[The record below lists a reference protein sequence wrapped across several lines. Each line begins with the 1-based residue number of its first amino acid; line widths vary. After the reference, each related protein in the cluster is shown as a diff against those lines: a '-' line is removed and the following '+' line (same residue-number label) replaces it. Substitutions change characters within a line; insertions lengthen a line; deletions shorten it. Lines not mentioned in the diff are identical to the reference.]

1 MEITLSSQVQIFLLA
16 CALGV
21 LLSIFYDVF
30 RVLRMVAQ
38 WQTLQIFF
46 HDIIYFTVCGFFT
59 FTFALATNCGNV
71 RFYIVA
77 GEIIG
82 WCVYHLTIGE
92 FMMRALMRVVNFL
105 RGLLKKGKLKF
116 VAPLRAMRGK
126 LGKKA

>member
-1 MEITLSSQVQIFLLA
+1 MQTFLLA

-30 RVLRMVAQ
+30 RVLRLVAQ

-46 HDIIYFTVCGFFT
+46 QDIIYFTVCGFFT

-82 WCVYHLTIGE
+82 WCVYHLTFGGFI
-92 FMMRALMRVVNFL
+92 MRVLIRTVSFL
-105 RGLLKKGKLKF
+105 RGILKKGKIKF
-116 VAPLRAMRGK
+116 VAPLQAMRGK